1 MKGSSIFVFSYFI
14 DGLVQYFVEP
24 IARIFGPD
32 DNTYPEIG
40 VQPFEGDPYS
50 KVAEF

>member
-1 MKGSSIFVFSYFI
+1 MKGSSVFVFSYFI

-32 DNTYPEIG
+32 DNIYPEMEYNRLREI
-40 VQPFEGDPYS
+40 PYS
-50 KVAEF
+50 KWMES